1 LWADSNVLINITAV
15 EAIDTE
21 SCYILVDFVVGQCS
35 PSQGCRN
42 DEERL
47 KKHDDEERMTFC
59 LIEKQ
64 RLQKVE
70 LAVLLY
76 IFPGHFQ
83 LPI

>member
-1 LWADSNVLINITAV
+1 LWADINVLLNITAV

-21 SCYILVDFVVGQCS
+21 SCYILAGFVVRQSS
-35 PSQGCRN
+35 PGQGCRN

-47 KKHDDEERMTFC
+47 KKYGEERMTFC

-64 RLQKVE
+64 RLQKVD
-70 LAVLLY
+70 LTISLY